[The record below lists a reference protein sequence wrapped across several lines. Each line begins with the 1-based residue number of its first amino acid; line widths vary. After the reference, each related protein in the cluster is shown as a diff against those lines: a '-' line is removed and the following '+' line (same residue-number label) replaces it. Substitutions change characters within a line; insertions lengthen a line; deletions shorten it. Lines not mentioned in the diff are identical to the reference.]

1 MKTRKVKTKPPV
13 TFPDSL
19 DDALTTLQGILESTK
34 VVRFEVRYTEGPERT
49 WYTVTMN
56 DDYTQPAVM
65 AVTERLSDSI
75 AKAISELRS
84 R

>member
-1 MKTRKVKTKPPV
+1 MRTRKVKTESV
-13 TFPDSL
+13 VVFPDAL
-19 DDALTTLQGILESTK
+19 DEALATLQGILESAD
-34 VVRFEVRYTEGPERT
+34 VHRFEVTYTQGPSRS

-56 DDYTQPAVM
+56 NDYLKPAVM

-75 AKAISELRS
+75 AKAISMLRS